1 MINKSDDLI
10 VSLRNNLKQIINLYE
25 NQREENKSL
34 KQKISDLNDQ
44 VSLLNKEKEALKLKS
59 NNTDMTSAFIAA
71 TGSSHDAKIKVNRIV
86 REIDK
91 CIALLN
97 K

>member
-1 MINKSDDLI
+1 MINKSIDI
-10 VSLRNNLKQIINLYE
+10 IASLRNNLKQIINLYE
-25 NQREENKSL
+25 NEKEENKKL
-34 KQKISDLNDQ
+34 QQKNVDLSNQ
-44 VSLLNKEKEALKLKS
+44 VSLLNKENEELKHKS
-59 NNTDMTSAFIAA
+59 NNTDLTNAFISASG
-71 TGSSHDAKIKVNRIV
+71 TNHDAKIKVNRIV